1 MRRYPF
7 VLPVLALSVG
17 VCLSEEP
24 VTFGRGTGDSEETR
38 SCVTITQKT
47 CRVFGSATDK
57 MIDRMRLRE
66 SAVRAF
72 VGVRGTNSAER
83 AIHGMRVERMTYF
96 GSNQVEAVFSCDRTS
111 RR

>member
-7 VLPVLALSVG
+7 VLLVLALSVG

-24 VTFGRGTGDSEETR
+24 VTFGRGMDDNEEMR
-38 SCVTITQKT
+38 SCVAITQNA
-47 CRVFGSATDK
+47 CRVFGFATDK

-72 VGVRGTNSAER
+72 VGASGTNSAER
-83 AIHGMRVERMTYF
+83 AIHGMRVERITYF
-96 GSNQVEAVFSCDRTS
+96 GSNQVEAVFSCDSAS

>member
-1 MRRYPF
+1 MRRYLF
-7 VLPVLALSVG
+7 VLTTLALSVG

-24 VTFGRGTGDSEETR
+24 VTFGRGMDDNEEMR
-38 SCVTITQKT
+38 SCIEITQNA
-47 CRVFGSATDK
+47 CRVFGFATDK

-72 VGVRGTNSAER
+72 VGVRGTNSAEC

>member
-7 VLPVLALSVG
+7 VLAALAFLVG

-24 VTFGRGTGDSEETR
+24 VAFGRGPRDGEEMR
-38 SCVTITQKT
+38 SCVTITQNA
-47 CRVFGSATDK
+47 CRAFGSATDR

-72 VGVRGTNSAER
+72 VGVTGTNSAECS
-83 AIHGMRVERMTYF
+83 IHGMRVERMTYF
-96 GSNQVEAVFSCDRTS
+96 GSNQVEAVFSCDKAS